1 MWCEKGYPDMY
12 KRKLRGYGLGAAP
25 PGRWRELIRCL
36 PKQRVKMLCA
46 RPGVDT
52 IQFSHRLIT
61 GFKQTTH
68 DFKAND
74 TIHAQMAPA
83 PVSPSSCQ
91 SGAPFHEE
99 QPSLAA
105 SGGAHQM
112 PIGSTARHDIP

>member
-1 MWCEKGYPDMY
+1 
-12 KRKLRGYGLGAAP
+12 
-25 PGRWRELIRCL
+25 
-36 PKQRVKMLCA
+36 MLCA

-52 IQFSHRLIT
+52 IQFSRRLIT

-91 SGAPFHEE
+91 SGAAYQIQRPT
-99 QPSLAA
+99 LAA
-105 SGGAHQM
+105 SGGAHRM
-112 PIGSTARHDIP
+112 PIGPTARLEIP